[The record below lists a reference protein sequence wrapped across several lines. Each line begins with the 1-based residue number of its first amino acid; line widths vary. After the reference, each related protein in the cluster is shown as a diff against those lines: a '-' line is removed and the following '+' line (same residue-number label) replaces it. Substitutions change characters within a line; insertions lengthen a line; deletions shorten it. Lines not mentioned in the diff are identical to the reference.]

1 MRIYKNPERLKATL
15 PYLSL
20 LVALFIVIFS
30 LTSKGQQSP
39 SAAGVKVMNTKDLHA
54 PRFLNHN
61 VYSL

>member
-1 MRIYKNPERLKATL
+1 MTKGYFAIPLTFSGTIYS
-15 PYLSL
+15 YL
-20 LVALFIVIFS
+20 LF
-30 LTSKGQQSP
+30 SKGQQSL